1 MEKLAESILYF
12 IKSKYQYQAKDEAN
26 TDEPAIGQVIKHRGE
41 QWKIKISKR
50 YCMADTLFKIF

>member
-12 IKSKYQYQAKDEAN
+12 IKSKYQYQAEDEAN

-41 QWKIKISKR
+41 QWTIKLSKR
-50 YCMADTLFKIF
+50 HCMADTLFKML

>member
-1 MEKLAESILYF
+1 MAESILYF

-50 YCMADTLFKIF
+50 HCMADTLFKML